1 MSVLV
6 IIPTFNEVVSLPV
19 VLERVWAAVP
29 DVAVLVI
36 DDASPDGTG
45 EWAAKLAQTEAR
57 LSVLQRAGKRG
68 LGSAYIDGFRWAAER
83 GYEFVVELDADGS
96 HPPERLPAML
106 AAARADAS
114 LAAVIG
120 SRWVSGGST
129 VNWPRRRQW
138 LSKAANRYA
147 AFMLGM
153 KVCDATAG
161 FRVYRASALAVLDLS
176 DVHSRGYC
184 FQIDMTRRIIAN
196 GGSVLELPIEF
207 REREVG
213 ESKMSGDIVLEAMLK
228 VTLWGF
234 QRLLPAA
241 KRSAAS

>member
-6 IIPTFNEVVSLPV
+6 IIPTFNELASLPL
-19 VLERVWAAVP
+19 VLERVFTAVP
-29 DVAVLVI
+29 DAVVLVV

-45 EWAAKLAQTEAR
+45 EWAAEFAR
-57 LSVLQRAGKRG
+57 AEERLTVIRRSGKRG
-68 LGSAYIDGFRWAAER
+68 LGSAYIDGFNWAAAQ
-83 GYEFVVELDADGS
+83 GFEFVVELDADGS

-106 AAARADAS
+106 AAASADQS

-120 SRWVSGGST
+120 SRWVAGGST

-147 AFMLGM
+147 GFMLGL
-153 KVCDATAG
+153 KVRDATAG
-161 FRVYRASALAVLDLS
+161 FRVYRARALAALDFS

-184 FQIDMTRRIIAN
+184 FQIDMTRRIVAN
-196 GGSVLELPIEF
+196 GGRVLELPIEF

-234 QRLLPAA
+234 QRLLPAP